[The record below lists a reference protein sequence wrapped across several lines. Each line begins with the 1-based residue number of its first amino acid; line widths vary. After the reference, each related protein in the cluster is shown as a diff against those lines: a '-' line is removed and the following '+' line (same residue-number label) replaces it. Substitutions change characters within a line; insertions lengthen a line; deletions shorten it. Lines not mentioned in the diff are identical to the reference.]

1 MAALDPTSSYYGLQ
15 SSRFR
20 GSSYPSFAGGSVDQ
34 SGNVIQTPQV
44 TNVSSHTPQVPETTP
59 ETINAGGVDATTRA
73 GNPNTGLTGQFP
85 SESSGPKTLGGQI
98 GSTIANTVL
107 PAAGS
112 TFGTSVGTALSGGAS
127 TGQAFSAGSSAV
139 GDLFT
144 NPGAGIT
151 KGFGAV
157 GDALSGVGDAIGGF
171 LGGSGG
177 AAASGATGNIAPVA
191 LKSVSELSGSGAAS
205 SVGSLGGGTLASSA
219 LGGFGAGLGTF
230 AADLLSGKSLASAA
244 KSGISTGIGAAIG
257 TYVIPFPV
265 VGTVVGGLLGGFVG
279 SLFGPKPSVGPNG
292 QTNFTANTKTGLL
305 DIGASGADNGA
316 DQNVTLNAA
325 KQSQTAINDYL
336 TKNNL
341 AIIKDDPLAVGSD
354 GWTRMLSIGQGN
366 AYTGPARSAQDVWN
380 YLVKY
385 GMVGPKPG
393 YQAGNPAAGV
403 NQQTASISG
412 LAAAS
417 PVPQNEQTAS
427 FNRLAGAYPV

>member
-1 MAALDPTSSYYGLQ
+1 MVALDPTSSYYGLQ

-73 GNPNTGLTGQFP
+73 GNPNTGLSGQFP

-112 TFGTSVGTALSGGAS
+112 TFGSSVGTALSGGAT

-151 KGFGAV
+151 NGFGAV

-219 LGGFGAGLGTF
+219 LGGLGAGLGTF
-230 AADLLSGKSLASAA
+230 AANLLSGQSLAKSAKDA
-244 KSGISTGIGAAIG
+244 AFTGVGAAIG
-257 TYVIPFPV
+257 SFLPIPV
-265 VGTVVGGLLGGFVG
+265 VGTVLGGLLGGFVG

-292 QTNFTANTKTGLL
+292 QTNLTANVKTGIL
-305 DIGASGADNGA
+305 DIGESGADNGA
-316 DQNVTLNAA
+316 DRNVTINAA
-325 KQSQTAINDYL
+325 KQTQTAINDYL
-336 TKNNL
+336 NKNNL
-341 AIIKDDPLAVGSD
+341 AIIKSDPLAVGSD
-354 GWTRMLSIGQGN
+354 GWKRMLSIGQGR
-366 AYTGPARSAQDVWN
+366 AYEGPARSAQDVWN